1 MSMDLEG
8 YAKRLLER
16 FDEDKV
22 KEMLIERLI
31 EIKGFGRETAEKWA
45 KAVIEEVK
53 NAYSKSHPVLEYY
66 RSGVKMGEFGVGSR
80 GKGDFYVHR
89 KIAEIIGRT
98 NAVID
103 SKDLDDAGV
112 VKVGNL
118 YISVAVDG
126 IHSRLSEFPFIA
138 GFHVTRAA
146 MRDVYVMGAR
156 PIAVFSDIHVADD
169 GDVAKIFDHIAGI
182 TAVCELVG
190 VPLVAGSTLRIGGDM
205 VIGERM
211 TGCVGCVGVSEY
223 ITPRKNVKEE
233 DVILMTEG
241 AGGGTIATTAIYYGM
256 HEVVEETL
264 NIDFILACEAIMRAG
279 LVERIHSMSDVTNGG
294 IRGDAEEIAK
304 VSGKALV
311 FDYERCRRIVN
322 AKVLKMLE
330 DLEIDFMGVSID
342 SLMVI
347 CPEDIADEVK
357 SVVRGVGIRI
367 EEVGW
372 VEKGNGAYIV
382 ENGKRIPLK
391 PKFRE
396 SAYTPIK
403 KVVGEETPK
412 DFEEMCKRIDEAV
425 RMAIEK
431 KKSVVERIKERVV
444 KS

>member
-22 KEMLIERLI
+22 RKMLIERLI

-53 NAYSKSHPVLEYY
+53 NAYSKTHPVLEYY

-264 NIDFILACEAIMRAG
+264 NIDFILACEAIMKAG

-357 SVVRGVGIRI
+357 SVVRGIGVRI

-382 ENGKRIPLK
+382 ENGKRMPLK